1 MKKIEVNISLVAYKT
16 DISLFSD
23 CANCIN
29 QSTQKVA
36 VYVIDNSP
44 NNTLE
49 NTVNSFDF
57 NYIHLPFNPGY
68 GAGHNRA
75 LMESI
80 NNDADY
86 HLVLN
91 ADVQFPSDAIEKIV
105 QFMNEH
111 PNVAQVMPK
120 VLNSDGT
127 LQRLCKLVPTPF
139 DLLMRRFLPRSLTQK
154 SREKFELWNTGYDK
168 TMFVP
173 YLSGCFMFLRVSALK
188 KVGIFDERFFMYP
201 EDIDLTR
208 RLASRYDTVFLPTVS
223 VTHLHGA
230 ASYKSIRMFLIHA
243 FNIVK
248 YFNKWGWFFDKERRA
263 LNHKTISLINQDN
276 KMNDVY

>member
-1 MKKIEVNISLVAYKT
+1 MKKVKLNISLVTYNT
-16 DISLFSD
+16 DPSLFAE
-23 CANCIN
+23 CAKCIIK
-29 QSTQKVA
+29 SA
-36 VYVIDNSP
+36 REARIYVVDNSP
-44 NNTLE
+44 NNSIE
-49 NTVNSFDF
+49 NFVNKF
-57 NYIHLPFNPGY
+57 NFHYLHLPLNPGY

-75 LMESI
+75 LIESI

-91 ADVQFPSDAIEKIV
+91 ADVQFPADAIEKIV
-105 QFMNEH
+105 QFMNDH

-154 SREKFELWNTGYDK
+154 SREKFELWKSGYDK

-208 RLASRYDTVFLPTVS
+208 RLASCYDTVFLPTVS

-248 YFNKWGWFFDKERRA
+248 YFNKWGWFFDKERQA
-263 LNHKTISLINQDN
+263 LNNKTISLIDR
-276 KMNDVY
+276 NDKK

>member
-1 MKKIEVNISLVAYKT
+1 MKKIKLNISLVTYNT
-16 DISLFSD
+16 DASMLSE
-23 CANCIN
+23 CASCIIKSS
-29 QSTQKVA
+29 QETK

-44 NNTLE
+44 NNAIE
-49 NTVNSFDF
+49 NFVNNLNFH
-57 NYIHLPFNPGY
+57 YLHLPSNPGY

-75 LMESI
+75 LIESI
-80 NNDADY
+80 NNDVEY

-91 ADVQFPSDAIEKIV
+91 ADVQFPTDALEKIV
-105 QFMNEH
+105 QFMNDN
-111 PNVAQVMPK
+111 PNVAQVMPR

-139 DLLMRRFLPRSLTQK
+139 DLIMRRFLPRSLTQK
-154 SREKFELWNTGYDK
+154 SRENFELWKSGYDK

-208 RLASRYDTVFLPTVS
+208 RLASHYDTIFLPTVS
-223 VTHLHGA
+223 VIHLHGA

-243 FNIVK
+243 FNIFK
-248 YFNKWGWFFDKERRA
+248 YFNKWGWIFDGERKA
-263 LNHKTISLINQDN
+263 LNKKTISLIYRNEI
-276 KMNDVY
+276 